1 MSNLSFVCFNITNFS
16 STPRRPPAHRSLIQ
30 YNRRSQQLSRSRSRG
45 SGRNT
50 EATELQ
56 SQTLGRARLDSEDSQ
71 DRETKT
77 KMAPEAS
84 FCVATTLTKM
94 MSDEVLTD
102 LETATVNL

>member
-1 MSNLSFVCFNITNFS
+1 MSNLSFVSFNITNFS
-16 STPRRPPAHRSLIQ
+16 SAPRRPPAHRSLIQ
-30 YNRRSQQLSRSRSRG
+30 YNRRSQQLSRSRG

-77 KMAPEAS
+77 NMAPETS
-84 FCVATTLTKM
+84 FCVATNLTKM